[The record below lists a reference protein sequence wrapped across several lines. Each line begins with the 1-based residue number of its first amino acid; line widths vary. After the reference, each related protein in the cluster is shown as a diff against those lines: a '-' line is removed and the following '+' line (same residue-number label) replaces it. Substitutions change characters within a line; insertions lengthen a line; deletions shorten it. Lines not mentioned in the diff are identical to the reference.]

1 MTNSK
6 KHEQIQAIK
15 ERLNEA
21 VTRSKLNINQLT
33 DAINETNDIE
43 VNYGTVNNVLNTRK
57 DALDLTTVIAICRYL
72 HLDTAMVLSRPGT
85 KDTTY
90 QSNGSFLD
98 SGNFTVLDDPKYF
111 GKFHGFFYSPN
122 HKSPELIRFELE
134 IVQKNNQTTAT
145 MHYHGRPTSVE
156 GKPYTDPRILY
167 GTPYVDARHSTIFLL
182 LTNETGDFYF
192 LYFNWQNIVKITKP
206 TKVKKIYIPQL
217 SFVKFEYYSV
227 QYLKMFETVCRNSKS
242 FEQWNGK
249 DVYFTREAYSH
260 GLKAKDFGLKTIKKN
275 FAVNGFVCVEP
286 QNLSLEEQISI
297 WNNTRTVACING
309 SIPLN
314 LLFCQNP
321 HVNVVVC
328 NKTNREHENLRI
340 IESITNHRVLYI
352 DVYDPKYTN
361 KEFSLGQGP
370 FLCTMTDQFKKYLSD
385 HNMVYASESPIERIY
400 AIIRFDLVCL
410 YRFVKGD

>member
-167 GTPYVDARHSTIFLL
+167 
-182 LTNETGDFYF
+182 
-192 LYFNWQNIVKITKP
+192 
-206 TKVKKIYIPQL
+206 
-217 SFVKFEYYSV
+217 
-227 QYLKMFETVCRNSKS
+227 
-242 FEQWNGK
+242 
-249 DVYFTREAYSH
+249 
-260 GLKAKDFGLKTIKKN
+260 
-275 FAVNGFVCVEP
+275 
-286 QNLSLEEQISI
+286 
-297 WNNTRTVACING
+297 
-309 SIPLN
+309 
-314 LLFCQNP
+314 
-321 HVNVVVC
+321 
-328 NKTNREHENLRI
+328 
-340 IESITNHRVLYI
+340 
-352 DVYDPKYTN
+352 
-361 KEFSLGQGP
+361 
-370 FLCTMTDQFKKYLSD
+370 
-385 HNMVYASESPIERIY
+385 
-400 AIIRFDLVCL
+400 
-410 YRFVKGD
+410 

>member
-192 LYFNWQNIVKITKP
+192 LYFNWQH
-206 TKVKKIYIPQL
+206 
-217 SFVKFEYYSV
+217 F
-227 QYLKMFETVCRNSKS
+227 R
-242 FEQWNGK
+242 
-249 DVYFTREAYSH
+249 SH
-260 GLKAKDFGLKTIKKN
+260 GLYFRRGIALTPSSLRDNPVLFMHFVLFALPVDDADIPYISGLLADVSPSFCISQEKVNQLRAKEPLVETFFQAFGYILEHEKQPMYTINETQLLSTSNPHMDEMDVIKAMLLLKDASLSPKRIAYEDVEAYAAFSKNFLQKAK
-275 FAVNGFVCVEP
+275 
-286 QNLSLEEQISI
+286 
-297 WNNTRTVACING
+297 R
-309 SIPLN
+309 
-314 LLFCQNP
+314 
-321 HVNVVVC
+321 
-328 NKTNREHENLRI
+328 RE
-340 IESITNHRVLYI
+340 
-352 DVYDPKYTN
+352 K
-361 KEFSLGQGP
+361 
-370 FLCTMTDQFKKYLSD
+370 
-385 HNMVYASESPIERIY
+385 
-400 AIIRFDLVCL
+400 
-410 YRFVKGD
+410 